1 VLTVAD
7 ISGWTRLLRQ
17 LAGRLPDSDLA
28 ALRSALGVREIDDL
42 ERSLKHV
49 LTQHG
54 IEFNAE
60 FDLVS
65 KAPEVRF
72 EPSEEPAAADEQ
84 LIAAATTYPTLQRVL
99 KARRLDDKTI
109 YVVELAAGEDVSQPQ
124 AALHWGLGEALLEV
138 VAVDEE
144 LPPYQAAALASGRQ
158 IWPTT

>member
-1 VLTVAD
+1 MAD
-7 ISGWTRLLRQ
+7 ISAWIRLLRQ

-28 ALRSALGVREIDDL
+28 ALRTALGVREIGDL
-42 ERSLKHV
+42 QRSLKHV

-60 FDLVS
+60 FDLVND
-65 KAPEVRF
+65 APEVRF
-72 EPSEEPAAADEQ
+72 EPFEKPSAADEQ

-99 KARRLDDKTI
+99 KARRLSDDKTI

-138 VAVDEE
+138 VAIDEE

-158 IWPTT
+158 IWPRPE